1 MNDQPDH
8 PAIIRL
14 RAELDAAWKGVGA
27 LGQMDRDRRARIV
40 AELRAAVPD
49 VASRAAREVGQE
61 AVVAEIARFA
71 DADVVASDPMVP
83 TRTIWSEIVGRA
95 TEAATASHDTGER
108 TWAES

>member
-27 LGQMDRDRRARIV
+27 LGQMDDDERRDRIV

-49 VASRAAREVGQE
+49 EASRASREVGQE
-61 AVVAEIARFA
+61 AVVAEIRRFA
-71 DADVVASDPMVP
+71 SAEVVATDPSLP
-83 TRTIWSEIVGRA
+83 ARSIWGQIVHRA
-95 TEAATASHDTGER
+95 AEAATAAR
-108 TWAES
+108 